1 MKKTRLISQSWLNV
15 SVAIWLAGF
24 LVMLLGVAIFCILL
38 VKRDVAEYHTEHRFS
53 LRDPAFLGS
62 AHALSDPLPAD
73 GNKIELL
80 NNGDQIFPALLQA
93 IRSAKTTVHFEA
105 FLYESS
111 SIGTQ
116 FREALCERARAGVK
130 VRVILDGI
138 GSGSSLKSEDVDAF
152 REGGCQFFYYHP
164 THSWRFDRLNRRT
177 HRRVLVVDGKVAFTG
192 GVGFADRWL
201 GNADSPEHWR
211 DIQARL
217 EGPIVTRLQSAFVH
231 HWIECGGDV
240 LTGPEIFPLLGPA
253 GNLKAQM
260 IASESF
266 SFAPLA
272 LVQAVAFSAAEKSI
286 DITNSYCAPSDAQVE
301 QLCAAVKRGVKV
313 RLLLPGTHNDQPMTK
328 AAGRTAYGALLEGG
342 VEIYEYQPTMIHTKS
357 MVIDGIFSIFG
368 TSNFDSRSAQIN
380 EEMDIT
386 VYDEAF
392 AAQMEALFSTDLQSS
407 QRYTLEK
414 FRKRGPWERL
424 SEWVMVPFHSQM

>member
-1 MKKTRLISQSWLNV
+1 M
-15 SVAIWLAGF
+15 
-24 LVMLLGVAIFCILL
+24 FCIFF
-38 VKRDVAEYHTEHRFS
+38 VKRDVVEYRVGHRFS

-62 AHALSDPLPAD
+62 AHALADPLPAD

-93 IRSAKTTVHFEA
+93 IHSAQKTIHFET

-111 SIGTQ
+111 EIGTKV
-116 FREALCERARAGVK
+116 REALSERARAGVK

-164 THSWRFDRLNRRT
+164 THSWRFDRVNRRT
-177 HRRVLVVDGKVAFTG
+177 HRRVLVIDGKIAFTG
-192 GVGFADRWL
+192 GVGFADRWQ

-211 DIQARL
+211 DIEARL
-217 EGPIVTRLQSAFVH
+217 EGPIVTRLQTAFLQ
-231 HWIECGGDV
+231 HWIKCGGDV
-240 LTGPEIFPLLGPA
+240 LTGPDVFPQLAPA

-272 LVQAVAFSAAEKSI
+272 LVQAVAFSSAEKSI
-286 DITNSYCAPSDAQVE
+286 DITNSYCAPSEAQVE
-301 QLCAAVKRGVKV
+301 QLCEAVKRGVKV
-313 RLLLPGTHNDQPMTK
+313 RLLLPGKHNDQPMTK
-328 AAGRTAYGALLEGG
+328 AAGRTAYGSLLEGG
-342 VEIYEYQPTMIHTKS
+342 VEIYEYEPTMIHTKS

-392 AAQMEALFSTDLQSS
+392 ARQMEGLFSTDLQSS
-407 QRYTLEK
+407 HHYTLAEFK
-414 FRKRGPWERL
+414 KRGPWERL
-424 SEWVMVPFHSQM
+424 SEWVMLPFHSQM